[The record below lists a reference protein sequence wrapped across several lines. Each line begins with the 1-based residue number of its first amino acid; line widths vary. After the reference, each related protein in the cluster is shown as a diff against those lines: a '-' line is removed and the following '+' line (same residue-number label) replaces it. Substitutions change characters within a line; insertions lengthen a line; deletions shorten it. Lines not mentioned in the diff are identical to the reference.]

1 MPLSGPSLR
10 ESHDVRIEQ
19 GEPLACTVVVDTTN
33 PRARRCR
40 LVALLT
46 LIAAGVWC
54 DRAYR
59 AYSEVGTL
67 VLVRS
72 GVAFMGEL
80 PALPPTTTTQ
90 ATTTSAPAPELTGM
104 LNMLLSGPMRN
115 RPAESTSGV
124 GRGRTGDDAQ
134 RKAAERA
141 ASILAW
147 GEGIRLIWLV
157 MMGAAGLVMV
167 IAGLVGLIGGSE
179 RGANLQRFAGWI
191 IIAATIGTFVCIGL
205 LETKAGFPRNPPGT
219 TIRLTLLQSGYG
231 WFLVFVHPALVG
243 RARRGNP

>member
-1 MPLSGPSLR
+1 MPLSDPSLR
-10 ESHDVRIEQ
+10 ESHDVRIEPDA
-19 GEPLACTVVVDTTN
+19 PLACTVVVDTTN

-46 LIAAGVWC
+46 LVAAGVWC

-80 PALPPTTTTQ
+80 PALPPTTTQ

-115 RPAESTSGV
+115 RPAASTSDV
-124 GRGRTGDDAQ
+124 GRSRTGDDAQ
-134 RKAAERA
+134 REAAERA

-147 GEGIRLIWLV
+147 GEGVRLTWLV
-157 MMGAAGLVMV
+157 MMAAAGLVMV
-167 IAGLVGLIGGSE
+167 IAGLVGLVGGSE
-179 RGANLQRFAGWI
+179 RGANLQRFAGWC
-191 IIAATIGTFVCIGL
+191 IIAATIGTFIGIGL
-205 LETKAGFPRNPPGT
+205 LETKAGFPRNSPAT
-219 TIRLTLLQSGYG
+219 TIQLTLLQSGYG

-243 RARRGNP
+243 RARRV

>member
-1 MPLSGPSLR
+1 MSLSGPSLR
-10 ESHDVRIEQ
+10 ESHDVRIERD
-19 GEPLACTVVVDTTN
+19 EALACTVVVDATN
-33 PRARRCR
+33 PRAGRCR

-46 LIAAGVWC
+46 LIAAGIWC
-54 DRAYR
+54 ERAYR

-80 PALPPTTTTQ
+80 PAPTQPTTTQ

-104 LNMLLSGPMRN
+104 LNMLLTGPMGT

-124 GRGRTGDDAQ
+124 GRGRAGDDAQ
-134 RKAAERA
+134 REAAQRA
-141 ASILAW
+141 ANILAW
-147 GEGIRLIWLV
+147 GEGVRRAWLV
-157 MMGAAGLVMV
+157 MMAAAGLVMV
-167 IAGLVGLIGGSE
+167 IAGLAGLIGGSE

-219 TIRLTLLQSGYG
+219 TIRLTLLQSAYG

-243 RARRGNP
+243 PARRG